1 MPVSMNNVSQVNNTQ
16 PINQQPKTTD
26 EKTKSFPTK
35 TAVVVGT
42 GLAAL
47 AAVGIYLATKGKG
60 AKATQEVATE
70 MTHGSAEQL
79 KNLQEQAKQLKAK
92 MKNAYL
98 EKLSKHRPAKE
109 LSLVESDTFQSIP
122 GHENQN
128 YIRSSKDWKAIKEYH
143 MNLHK
148 DDALPTEPSSIYSYY
163 PAKARRDML
172 SSQIKNRLKE
182 LQSDKDWVELRKVR
196 KGLIKDLK
204 LLDINS
210 EEGKII
216 RGQLCDINEILE
228 SKVLNIQDDYNK
240 CHTMNI
246 DDASKAM
253 KKRYKNLN
261 EFATAYQNEYKGD
274 EIDLRVYNENL
285 GKLSLLDDAPL
296 TIHNMFT
303 PQESQWRMASDSVA
317 GFEKQFKEYDE
328 NIPKTQEFLKNLAQE
343 FRASEDSKQLKEINK
358 QIAELKA
365 KMKAE

>member
-1 MPVSMNNVSQVNNTQ
+1 MSVSLNNVVQVNNAQ
-16 PINQQPKTTD
+16 PINQPTKKTD

-42 GLAAL
+42 GLTAL
-47 AAVGIYLATKGKG
+47 AAVGIYIATRGKTG
-60 AKATQEVATE
+60 KATQEVAIE

-79 KNLQEQAKQLKAK
+79 KNLQEQAKQLKIK

-98 EKLSKHRPAKE
+98 EKLSKHRPAEK
-109 LSLVESDTFQSIP
+109 LSLIEQDSLRAIP
-122 GHENQN
+122 GHENQI
-128 YIRSSKDWKAIKEYH
+128 YIRSSKDWKAMKEYC

-148 DDALPTEPSSIYSYY
+148 DVPPTERSSIDFYY
-163 PAKARRDML
+163 PAKAKRNML

-182 LQSDKDWVELRKVR
+182 LQTDKDWVELRKVR

-204 LLDINS
+204 LHGKNS
-210 EEGKII
+210 EEGKVI
-216 RGQLCDINEILE
+216 RVQIGEINEILK

-240 CHTMNI
+240 YHTMNI

-261 EFATAYQNEYKGD
+261 EYATAYQNEYKGD
-274 EIDLRVYNENL
+274 KVGQGVYSANL
-285 GKLSLLDDAPL
+285 DKLSLNYGAPL

-303 PQESQWRMASDSVA
+303 PQETDWRGACSSVA
-317 GFEKQFKEYDE
+317 EFEKLFKEYDE
-328 NIPKTQEFLKNLAQE
+328 NIPKTKEFLKNLAQE

>member
-1 MPVSMNNVSQVNNTQ
+1 MNNVSQVNNTQ

-26 EKTKSFPTK
+26 EKTKSFSTK

-47 AAVGIYLATKGKG
+47 AAVGIYIATRGKG

-128 YIRSSKDWKAIKEYH
+128 YIRSSKDWKAIKEYI

-148 DDALPTEPSSIYSYY
+148 DDALPTERSSIEFYY
-163 PAKARRDML
+163 PAQARRNML

-182 LQSDKDWVELRKVR
+182 LQADKDWVELRKVR

-204 LLDINS
+204 LHGKNS
-210 EEGKII
+210 EEGKAI
-216 RGQLCDINEILE
+216 RVQIGDINEILK

-240 CHTMNI
+240 FHTMNI

-261 EFATAYQNEYKGD
+261 EYATAYQNEYKGD
-274 EIDLRVYNENL
+274 KVGQCAYKANL
-285 GKLSLLDDAPL
+285 DKLSLNDVAPL

-328 NIPKTQEFLKNLAQE
+328 NIPKTQEFLKKLAQE
-343 FRASEDSKQLKEINK
+343 FRASEDSKKLKAINK

>member
-26 EKTKSFPTK
+26 EKTKSFSTK

-47 AAVGIYLATKGKG
+47 AAVGIYIATKGKG

-79 KNLQEQAKQLKAK
+79 KNLQERAKQLKAK

-98 EKLSKHRPAKE
+98 EKLSKHCPAEK
-109 LSLVESDTFQSIP
+109 LSLIEQDSLRSIP
-122 GHENQN
+122 GHENQI
-128 YIRSSKDWKAIKEYH
+128 YIRSSKDWKAMKEYH
-143 MNLHK
+143 MNLCK
-148 DDALPTEPSSIYSYY
+148 DFPPTESSSIEFYY
-163 PAKARRDML
+163 PAKAKRDML

-182 LQSDKDWVELRKVR
+182 LQADKDWVELRKVR
-196 KGLIKDLK
+196 KELLKDYK
-204 LLDINS
+204 LQGKNS
-210 EEGKII
+210 EEGKAI
-216 RGQLCDINEILE
+216 RVQIGDINEILK

-240 CHTMNI
+240 FHTMNI

-261 EFATAYQNEYKGD
+261 EYATAYQNEYKGD
-274 EIDLRVYNENL
+274 KAGQCAYKANL
-285 GKLSLLDDAPL
+285 DKLSLNDVAPL

-328 NIPKTQEFLKNLAQE
+328 NIPKTQEFLKKLAQE
-343 FRASEDSKQLKEINK
+343 FRASEDSKKLKEINK

>member
-1 MPVSMNNVSQVNNTQ
+1 MPVSMNNVAQVNNTQ

-47 AAVGIYLATKGKG
+47 AAVGIYIATRGKG

-98 EKLSKHRPAKE
+98 EKLRKHRPAKE

-128 YIRSSKDWKAIKEYH
+128 YIRSSKDWKAIKEYI

-148 DDALPTEPSSIYSYY
+148 DTLPTNRNSIYSYY

-182 LQSDKDWVELRKVR
+182 LQTDKDWVELRKVR

-204 LLDINS
+204 LLDTNS
-210 EEGKII
+210 EERNTIKAQIN
-216 RGQLCDINEILE
+216 DINDILKA
-228 SKVLNIQDDYNK
+228 KVLNIQDDYNK
-240 CHTMNI
+240 FHTINI
-246 DDASKAM
+246 DDASKVM

-261 EFATAYQNEYKGD
+261 EYLTAFPNPDKGAPED
-274 EIDLRVYNENL
+274 SCNYRANL
-285 GKLSLLDDAPL
+285 DKLSLHDTQPL
-296 TIHNMFT
+296 KIDNMFT
-303 PQESQWRMASDSVA
+303 PQEAEWRIARTAVA
-317 GFEKQFKEYDE
+317 EFEKQFKKYDE
-328 NIPKTQEFLKNLAQE
+328 EVPKTQKFLKNLAQE
-343 FRASEDSKQLKEINK
+343 FRASEDSKKLKEINK

>member
-1 MPVSMNNVSQVNNTQ
+1 MSVSLNNVVQVNNAQ
-16 PINQQPKTTD
+16 PINQPTKKTD

-42 GLAAL
+42 GLTAL
-47 AAVGIYLATKGKG
+47 AAVGIYIATRGKTG
-60 AKATQEVATE
+60 KATQEVAIE

-79 KNLQEQAKQLKAK
+79 KNLQEQAKQLKIK

-98 EKLSKHRPAKE
+98 EKLSKHYPAEE
-109 LSLVESDTFQSIP
+109 LSLLAQDGLKSIP
-122 GHENQN
+122 GHKNQK
-128 YIRSSKDWKAIKEYH
+128 YIRSSKDWKAIKEYL
-143 MNLHK
+143 MNLCK
-148 DDALPTEPSSIYSYY
+148 DVPPTERSSVAFYY
-163 PAKARRDML
+163 PAQARRNML

-204 LLDINS
+204 LHGKKS
-210 EEGKII
+210 EEGKVI
-216 RGQLCDINEILE
+216 RVQIGDINEILK

-240 CHTMNI
+240 FHTINI

-261 EFATAYQNEYKGD
+261 EYATAYQNEYKGD
-274 EIDLRVYNENL
+274 KVARDAYIAKCDE
-285 GKLSLLDDAPL
+285 LSLHDVAPL
-296 TIHNMFT
+296 TINNMFT
-303 PQESQWRMASDSVA
+303 PQETDLRTTCSNIKEM
-317 GFEKQFKEYDE
+317 EKTFNQCDE
-328 NIPKTQEFLKNLAQE
+328 NVPKTQEFLKNLAQE